1 MFDLS
6 VYCLLNSILFRITL
20 CRQSKKKILAI
31 PFRSCFYLQ
40 IQSRNEKNV
49 HLNICFLSLH
59 IHTASKGYQSTFL
72 TFKQSFHIPTN
83 FKKVC
88 DILYFHTF
96 WSNFHLMLKRDFWP
110 PISLQCP
117 RAVCRINAINACI
130 VYICTSVF
138 QFSNCRIFCFFLQ
151 AIYSRVAR
159 VCKKDHGGS
168 FKFAHRWTTFLK
180 AR

>member
-1 MFDLS
+1 MQAIQEKKYLQFLFDLVFICKYS
-6 VYCLLNSILFRITL
+6 QEMKKLCIQIFAFLVSIFTLLQRVIKVLFWPSNKVFI
-20 CRQSKKKILAI
+20 S
-31 PFRSCFYLQ
+31 LQ
-40 IQSRNEKNV
+40 ILRKFV
-49 HLNICFLSLH
+49 
-59 IHTASKGYQSTFL
+59 TFFIFTLFGL
-72 TFKQSFHIPTN
+72 TFIWCL
-83 FKKVC
+83 KK
-88 DILYFHTF
+88 
-96 WSNFHLMLKRDFWP
+96 DFWP
-110 PISLQCP
+110 PLSLQCP